1 MSINWFSSMFTSKEE
16 QKNKQLEELS
26 KTEDFKNMVEEAA
39 RSIIE
44 DNARQQEESEA
55 QQKAEDQ
62 EKIEKAKQ
70 YVDTISDSMRES
82 NEPYVSVM
90 SAGIDPQNGIMIKLD
105 WNDAFIRY
113 LNSVGIKG
121 PNPEETIRTWLGYLN
136 YDIEQEVLAEDYIA
150 NGVSDDDIPDMSY
163 EEMFGSDDE
172 EDGD

>member
-82 NEPYVSVM
+82 
-90 SAGIDPQNGIMIKLD
+90 
-105 WNDAFIRY
+105 
-113 LNSVGIKG
+113 
-121 PNPEETIRTWLGYLN
+121 
-136 YDIEQEVLAEDYIA
+136 
-150 NGVSDDDIPDMSY
+150 
-163 EEMFGSDDE
+163 
-172 EDGD
+172 